1 MPTRP
6 FGKDAVST
14 RTPSLEQYIGDRIRR
29 RRTQLGLTQEQLAR
43 TVGVSYQQIQ
53 KYETG
58 ANRIPAGSLHLIAR
72 RLDVSLDYFL
82 AGFEERQ
89 EGESGAPGHGARDR
103 SLIELARSFSEV
115 DDSGVKAALAALVKA
130 VAERQAPPA
139 MAGRRRGEGS

>member
-6 FGKDAVST
+6 FGKDSVNARKPT
-14 RTPSLEQYIGDRIRR
+14 LEQYIGDRIRR

-43 TVGVSYQQIQ
+43 TIGVSYQQIQ

-82 AGFEERQ
+82 AGFEER
-89 EGESGAPGHGARDR
+89 EADRGAGPGHGARDR
-103 SLIELARSFSEV
+103 SLIEIARHFSEV
-115 DDSGVKAALAALVKA
+115 NDSGVKAALAALVKA
-130 VAERQAPPA
+130 VVERQAPV
-139 MAGRRRGEGS
+139 GRRRRRGAA

>member
-6 FGKDAVST
+6 KGNDRVST
-14 RTPSLEQYIGDRIRR
+14 RKPTLEQYIGDRIRR

-43 TVGVSYQQIQ
+43 TIGVSYQQIQ

-82 AGFEERQ
+82 AGYEEREAG
-89 EGESGAPGHGARDR
+89 EGTAPGHGARDR
-103 SLIELARSFSEV
+103 SLIEFARQFSEV
-115 DDSGVKAALAALVKA
+115 EDSGVKAALAALVKA
-130 VAERQAPPA
+130 VVERQAPA
-139 MAGRRRGEGS
+139 DRRRRGGAG

>member
-6 FGKDAVST
+6 FGKKPLST
-14 RTPSLEQYIGDRIRR
+14 RKPTLEQYIGERIRR

-43 TVGVSYQQIQ
+43 TIGVSYQQIQ

-82 AGFEERQ
+82 AGFEERE
-89 EGESGAPGHGARDR
+89 EGDGAAGHGARDR

-115 DDSGVKAALAALVKA
+115 NDTGVKAALAALVKA
-130 VAERQAPPA
+130 VVERQAPIEP
-139 MAGRRRGEGS
+139 RRRGGAA